1 MQWSLYYGVTCRKQQ
16 SFYCITLCVPL
27 RQVSLLRQTC
37 LEGTPQRN
45 KCVTGLKTYTGII
58 ISEQYVPL
66 WGIYAGETEK
76 PYGMQNTGM
85 KTIAIVLDR
94 LKCFK
99 FV

>member
-1 MQWSLYYGVTCRKQQ
+1 M
-16 SFYCITLCVPL
+16 
-27 RQVSLLRQTC
+27 VSLVISCNFCVSPWVSPKDRLDIVKPVLRGHPRETNVS
-37 LEGTPQRN
+37 LVKKTS
-45 KCVTGLKTYTGII
+45 TGYM

-94 LKCFK
+94 LNCFK
-99 FV
+99 TV